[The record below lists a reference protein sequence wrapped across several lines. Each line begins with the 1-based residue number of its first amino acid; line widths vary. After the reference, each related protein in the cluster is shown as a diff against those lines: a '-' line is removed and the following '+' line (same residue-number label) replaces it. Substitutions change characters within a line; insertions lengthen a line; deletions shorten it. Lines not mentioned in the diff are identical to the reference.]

1 MKNDIITRR
10 KIFQIISIV
19 VFFLIVFLSFN
30 LPSENLKFG
39 QGEIYPLN
47 TGWEVSYGNNS
58 YGDVTL
64 PSNFDVKKGEELEAR
79 IKIPENFPSNF
90 KLRIRS
96 SMQDVKMYLENDL
109 IFQTNKPQGGNI
121 NSPEASLWYIVDLP
135 SNIQNKTLSM
145 KVSSDEK
152 AFSVSL
158 NPIYAGN
165 GDTLLYKT
173 IDEKKAGVIMAAL
186 ILFFGI
192 FALIISL
199 VVRNLLDNRIMY
211 LGTFFILVSLWIF
224 SETRL
229 LQLFTGNRFIIGGI
243 SYMMLTLIPIPFVLY
258 LRDAVFT
265 INKKV
270 CSGIAVF
277 FGFNFIVNLS
287 LQILGLYSFLT
298 TIKFTN
304 TMMFTLF
311 LYIIGHLFYE
321 VIKLK
326 NQEAKKFLM
335 YISLLVLFLL
345 IEIYYF
351 YIGYYEY
358 TSVFTRIGILTFLI
372 FISGST
378 FKQLDE
384 LILKEKEA
392 EVMKR
397 LAYTDILTG
406 GFNRLA
412 YERDLDNLTKEKI
425 PNFRIVLMDINDLKS
440 VNDKYGHSEGDR
452 MIKSFYQIIRRIF
465 EGARVYRL
473 GGDEFTVILKD
484 VDDYKYNQQIKNIE
498 KDLKDLSKELNYEI
512 NVAIGSDIFI
522 NGGSQK
528 INEFQ
533 DHIDKLMYA
542 NKRFIKQN

>member
-173 IDEKKAGVIMAAL
+173 IDEKKAGVIM
-186 ILFFGI
+186 
-192 FALIISL
+192 
-199 VVRNLLDNRIMY
+199 
-211 LGTFFILVSLWIF
+211 
-224 SETRL
+224 
-229 LQLFTGNRFIIGGI
+229 
-243 SYMMLTLIPIPFVLY
+243 PP
-258 LRDAVFT
+258 
-265 INKKV
+265 
-270 CSGIAVF
+270 
-277 FGFNFIVNLS
+277 
-287 LQILGLYSFLT
+287 LYS
-298 TIKFTN
+298 
-304 TMMFTLF
+304 
-311 LYIIGHLFYE
+311 
-321 VIKLK
+321 
-326 NQEAKKFLM
+326 
-335 YISLLVLFLL
+335 S
-345 IEIYYF
+345 
-351 YIGYYEY
+351 
-358 TSVFTRIGILTFLI
+358 
-372 FISGST
+372 
-378 FKQLDE
+378 
-384 LILKEKEA
+384 
-392 EVMKR
+392 
-397 LAYTDILTG
+397 LAYL
-406 GFNRLA
+406 
-412 YERDLDNLTKEKI
+412 
-425 PNFRIVLMDINDLKS
+425 P
-440 VNDKYGHSEGDR
+440 
-452 MIKSFYQIIRRIF
+452 
-465 EGARVYRL
+465 
-473 GGDEFTVILKD
+473 
-484 VDDYKYNQQIKNIE
+484 
-498 KDLKDLSKELNYEI
+498 
-512 NVAIGSDIFI
+512 
-522 NGGSQK
+522 
-528 INEFQ
+528 
-533 DHIDKLMYA
+533 
-542 NKRFIKQN
+542 